1 MSSLDRRF
9 APALPARPLRARLAP
24 RLSALALALGVL
36 PLAQAA
42 LFEDDEARRAI
53 IELRQRVEANRQAAD
68 AAAQRVANQVRDQ
81 LREQFREEL
90 KRTAEENSP
99 LRRSII
105 ELQAQIESL
114 RSEVASLR
122 GQNEQL
128 AKILSDTQQRQKD
141 VAQTVEDRLRRF
153 DPVTVTIDGLEF
165 NAEPNE
171 KRDFEAAM
179 ALFRQGNFSGARTA
193 LEEFGRRYP
202 QSGYAASAL
211 FWLGN
216 AHYANRDYQ
225 PAIAAFRALLARD
238 AEHQRAPEAM
248 LSIANCQFELKDT
261 RGARKTLEDLG
272 KTYPKSEAAAAA
284 RERLAKL
291 K

>member
-1 MSSLDRRF
+1 MSSNDRCLVPA
-9 APALPARPLRARLAP
+9 APTRRLRTTLSL
-24 RLSALALALGVL
+24 RLSAVALALSVL
-36 PLAQAA
+36 PAAQAA

-105 ELQAQIESL
+105 DLQAQIESL
-114 RSEVASLR
+114 RSEVATLR

-128 AKILSDTQQRQKD
+128 IKILSDTQQRQKD

-153 DPVTVTIDGLEF
+153 DPVTVSIDGLEF
-165 NAEPNE
+165 SAEPNE

-179 ALFRQGNFSGARTA
+179 ALFRDRKSTRLNSSHVSESRM
-193 LEEFGRRYP
+193 P
-202 QSGYAASAL
+202 SSA
-211 FWLGN
+211 
-216 AHYANRDYQ
+216 
-225 PAIAAFRALLARD
+225 
-238 AEHQRAPEAM
+238 
-248 LSIANCQFELKDT
+248 
-261 RGARKTLEDLG
+261 
-272 KTYPKSEAAAAA
+272 
-284 RERLAKL
+284 
-291 K
+291 